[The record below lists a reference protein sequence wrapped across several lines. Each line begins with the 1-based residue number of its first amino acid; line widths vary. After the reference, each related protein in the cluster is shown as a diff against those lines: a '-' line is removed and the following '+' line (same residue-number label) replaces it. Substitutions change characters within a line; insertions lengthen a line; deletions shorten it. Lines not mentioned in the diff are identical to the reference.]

1 MVERAC
7 DCAAKIVTGLSKM
20 EGVEVLAHPVL
31 NQGLV
36 AFLDPTGKQNNEW
49 NDHVIAEI
57 AREGTAFFSGTTF
70 RGRRAMRISVTNWQ
84 TSQDDVERT
93 LAAIGRV
100 LQQLNSDKVAQ
111 PLR

>member
-1 MVERAC
+1 
-7 DCAAKIVTGLSKM
+7 
-20 EGVEVLAHPVL
+20 
-31 NQGLV
+31 
-36 AFLDPTGKQNNEW
+36 
-49 NDHVIAEI
+49 
-57 AREGTAFFSGTTF
+57 
-70 RGRRAMRISVTNWQ
+70 MRISVTNWQ